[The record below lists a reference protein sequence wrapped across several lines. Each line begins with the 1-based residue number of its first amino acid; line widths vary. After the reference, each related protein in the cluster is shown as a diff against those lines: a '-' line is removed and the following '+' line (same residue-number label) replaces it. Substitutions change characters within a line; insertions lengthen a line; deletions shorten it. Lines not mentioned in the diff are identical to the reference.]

1 MLNGLQELC
10 FKCVVL
16 ADVGMFAF
24 ERCIPDAVIYHV
36 VNRFRFSW

>member
-1 MLNGLQELC
+1 MAQDAC

-24 ERCIPDAVIYHV
+24 ERCISDAFIFKV